1 MSACCGGGCTPPTT
15 IAVDGR
21 YRRILMMAFAINL
34 IMFFV
39 EIVSGWL
46 ARSTALQADALDFFG
61 DAANYGISLFV
72 LAAGVRVRAGAALFK
87 GGTMAMFGLWVMGS
101 TAWHAWSGTL
111 PRAEIMGGVGL
122 LALAANGTVTALLYA
137 YRQGDANMRSV
148 WLCSRNDAI
157 ANIAVII
164 AASGVFVTATHW
176 PDIAVA
182 AIIGGLNLSGAVQVI
197 HRARQEWRATADKG
211 D

>member
-1 MSACCGGGCTPPTT
+1 MSACCSGGCASQTT

-21 YRRILMMAFAINL
+21 YRRILMVAFAINL
-34 IMFFV
+34 TMFFV

-72 LAAGVRVRAGAALFK
+72 LAAGLRVRAGAALFK
-87 GGTMAMFGLWVMGS
+87 GGTMALFGLWVMGS

-111 PRAEIMGGVGL
+111 PRAEIMGGIGL
-122 LALAANGTVTALLYA
+122 LALAANGAVTALLYA

-148 WLCSRNDAI
+148 WLCSRNDSI

-164 AASGVFVTATHW
+164 AASGVFATNTHW

-182 AIIGGLNLSGAVQVI
+182 AIIAGLNLSGAFQVI
-197 HRARQEWRATADKG
+197 RRARQEWRQAAR
-211 D
+211 

>member
-1 MSACCGGGCTPPTT
+1 MSACCSGGCASSTT
-15 IAVDGR
+15 VVVDGR
-21 YRRILMMAFAINL
+21 YRRILMVAFAINL
-34 IMFFV
+34 TMFFV
-39 EIVSGWL
+39 EVISGWL

-72 LAAGVRVRAGAALFK
+72 LGSGLRVRAGAALFK
-87 GGTMAMFGLWVMGS
+87 GGTMALFGLWVMGG

-111 PRAEIMGGVGL
+111 PRAEIMGGIGL
-122 LALAANGTVTALLYA
+122 LALAANGSVTALLYA

-148 WLCSRNDAI
+148 WLCSRNDSI

-164 AASGVFVTATHW
+164 AASGVFLTTTHW

-182 AIIGGLNLSGAVQVI
+182 AIIAGLNLSGAFQVI
-197 HRARQEWRATADKG
+197 RRARQEWRQATA
-211 D
+211 

>member
-1 MSACCGGGCTPPTT
+1 MSACCSGGCTPP
-15 IAVDGR
+15 APMVVDGR
-21 YRRILMMAFAINL
+21 YRRILMVAFAINL
-34 IMFFV
+34 TMFFV

-46 ARSTALQADALDFFG
+46 AGSTALQADALDFFG

-72 LAAGVRVRAGAALFK
+72 LASVARVRAGAALFK
-87 GGTMAMFGLWVMGS
+87 GGTMAVFGLWVMGS

-111 PRAEIMGGVGL
+111 PRAEIMGGIGL

-148 WLCSRNDAI
+148 WLCSRNDSI

-164 AASGVFVTATHW
+164 AASGVFATNTHW

-182 AIIGGLNLSGAVQVI
+182 AIIGGLNLSGAFQVI
-197 HRARQEWRATADKG
+197 RRARAEWRDAA
-211 D
+211 

>member
-1 MSACCGGGCTPPTT
+1 MSACCSGGCTPPAPM
-15 IAVDGR
+15 AVDSR
-21 YRRILMMAFAINL
+21 YRRILMVAFAINL
-34 IMFFV
+34 TMFFV

-46 ARSTALQADALDFFG
+46 AGSTALQADALDFFG

-72 LAAGVRVRAGAALFK
+72 LASGLRVRAGAALFK
-87 GGTMAMFGLWVMGS
+87 GGTMAIFGLWVMGS

-111 PRAEIMGGVGL
+111 PRAEIMGGIGL

-148 WLCSRNDAI
+148 WLCSRNDSI

-182 AIIGGLNLSGAVQVI
+182 AIIGGLNLSGAFQVI
-197 HRARQEWRATADKG
+197 RRARLEWRDAV
-211 D
+211 

>member
-1 MSACCGGGCTPPTT
+1 MSACCSGGCTPPAPM
-15 IAVDGR
+15 AVDGR
-21 YRRILMMAFAINL
+21 YRRILMVAFAINL
-34 IMFFV
+34 TMFFV

-72 LAAGVRVRAGAALFK
+72 LASGVRVRAGAALFK
-87 GGTMAMFGLWVMGS
+87 GGTMAIFGLWVMGS

-111 PRAEIMGGVGL
+111 PRAEIMGGIGL

-148 WLCSRNDAI
+148 WLCSRNDSI

-197 HRARQEWRATADKG
+197 RRARQEWRAAAGGAD
-211 D
+211 

>member
-1 MSACCGGGCTPPTT
+1 MSACCSGGCTPPAPM
-15 IAVDGR
+15 AVDER
-21 YRRILMMAFAINL
+21 YRRILMVAFAINL
-34 IMFFV
+34 TMFFV

-46 ARSTALQADALDFFG
+46 ARSTALQADSLDFFG

-72 LAAGVRVRAGAALFK
+72 LASGLRVRAGAALFK
-87 GGTMAMFGLWVMGS
+87 GGTMAIFGLWVMGS

-111 PRAEIMGGVGL
+111 PRAEIMGGIGL

-148 WLCSRNDAI
+148 WLCSRNDSI

-197 HRARQEWRATADKG
+197 RRARLEWQDAA
-211 D
+211 